1 MMYPAVLEAYRMRAE
16 ESLGLLFSSSQGPKS
31 LKDAMEYSLFAGG
44 KRVRPVL
51 LLATNAIFDGSL
63 DPLPAACAM
72 EYIHTYSLIHDDL
85 PAMDDD
91 DYRRG
96 KPTNHKKFGEAMAIL
111 SGDGLLTEA
120 FGLIARS
127 YAGVDAAKAVRV
139 LEEFA
144 LGAGSAGM
152 VGGQVRD
159 TLHTGSDQDMAAV
172 EQTHRMKTG
181 ALIITAVRCGA
192 ILGDADRRQ
201 LAALT
206 EYARKIGLAFQ
217 VSDDLLDVVSDRAVL
232 GKSTGKD
239 QVQGKTTYPSLMGI
253 PGSEDYLRQLTSSAK
268 EDLQIF
274 GGRAVPLVEM
284 ATFIS
289 ELPALLKVKNKG
301 K

>member
-1 MMYPAVLEAYRMRAE
+1 MMYPSALEAHRIRAE
-16 ESLGLLFSSSQGPKS
+16 ESLGVHFGTSKGPKS
-31 LKDAMEYSLFAGG
+31 LMDAMEYSLFAGG
-44 KRVRPVL
+44 KRIRPVL
-51 LLATNAIFDGSL
+51 LLATYDIFDGSL
-63 DPLPAACAM
+63 DPFPAACAL
-72 EYIHTYSLIHDDL
+72 EFVHTYSLIHDDL

-127 YAGVDAAKAVRV
+127 YASKDAAKAVRV

-144 LGAGSAGM
+144 SGAGTAGM

-159 TLHTGSDQDMAAV
+159 TLHAGRHQDRAAV
-172 EQTHRMKTG
+172 EKTHRMKTG

-192 ILGDADRRQ
+192 ILGDADRNQ

-217 VSDDLLDVVSDRAVL
+217 VSDDLLDVVSNRANL

-239 QVQGKTTYPSLMGI
+239 LVQGKTTYPSLMGI
-253 PGSEDYLRQLTSSAK
+253 PGSEDYLSKLTSSAK
-268 EDLQIF
+268 GDLHLF
-274 GGRAVPLVEM
+274 GERAAPLVEM

-289 ELPALLKVKNKG
+289 ELPTLLKVNNKG